1 MLASARMHDDV
12 VEALAEQA
20 RALKLGD
27 TFDPETTLG
36 PVNSARQLG
45 SVTGFLERRP
55 DHARVVT
62 GGKQADSPG
71 FFLEPTVI
79 DGLRQ
84 DDEMVQKE
92 IFGPVITVQRFDD
105 EAKALEWANG
115 TPYGLAGSV
124 WTSDVGRALRMSQ
137 GDALR
142 LRVDQRP
149 PAVRVRDAARRL
161 QAVRLRQGPLDVRAR
176 GLHGRQARHGKLELT
191 WPLLTSRPAPY
202 LNAVVA
208 YGFRGSTRFHVPG
221 HKAGNGADLGV
232 RTAIG
237 WQTLK
242 LDIPQDI
249 HGVDL
254 GESPTPFERAEEL
267 AAEAYGAARSWF
279 LTNGATQGNHALC
292 LALAPLG
299 APVVVQRNAHASVID
314 GLVLSRRPADL
325 GAAAVRARARH
336 GARRDAGLAAA
347 PRSRRRRARAPRS
360 SSPPPTT
367 AWPPTSRAARRSR
380 TRPACRWWSTSRGAR
395 TSASTATCRRARCRV
410 GADAMLT
417 SVHKIAGSLTQS
429 ALLHVS
435 DSGRIDPDAVART
448 LRLMRSTS
456 PSSLLMLSL
465 DGARRQLVL
474 HGEALLSNTIAASR
488 RTADAIDEIP
498 GCRVV
503 GDEEIG
509 RPGVAARD
517 PLRIVIDVRGTGATG
532 YEMAAALRSNFDTQ
546 VELATQATIVL
557 VLGID
562 EHAARARALR
572 ARPDV
577 DRRRRWSA
585 RARSRRSRSP
595 PARSRTRS

>member
-1 MLASARMHDDV
+1 MAS
-12 VEALAEQA
+12 
-20 RALKLGD
+20 
-27 TFDPETTLG
+27 
-36 PVNSARQLG
+36 
-45 SVTGFLERRP
+45 P
-55 DHARVVT
+55 D
-62 GGKQADSPG
+62 QP
-71 FFLEPTVI
+71 
-79 DGLRQ
+79 Q
-84 DDEMVQKE
+84 
-92 IFGPVITVQRFDD
+92 
-105 EAKALEWANG
+105 
-115 TPYGLAGSV
+115 
-124 WTSDVGRALRMSQ
+124 
-137 GDALR
+137 
-142 LRVDQRP
+142 
-149 PAVRVRDAARRL
+149 
-161 QAVRLRQGPLDVRAR
+161 
-176 GLHGRQARHGKLELT
+176 
-191 WPLLTSRPAPY
+191 APY

-221 HKAGNGADLGV
+221 HKAGSGADLGV

-254 GESPTPFERAEEL
+254 GESPTPYERAEQL

-314 GLVLSRRPADL
+314 GLVLSGGLPTWVAPEYEPELGMAHGVTPAAL
-325 GAAAVRARARH
+325 RAALRATPDARAAFIVSPTYY
-336 GARRDAGLAAA
+336 GMAADVAGCAEVAHAAGVPLVVDQSWGPHFGFQHELPPNALA
-347 PRSRRRRARAPRS
+347 
-360 SSPPPTT
+360 
-367 AWPPTSRAARRSR
+367 
-380 TRPACRWWSTSRGAR
+380 
-395 TSASTATCRRARCRV
+395 V

-435 DSGRIDPDAVART
+435 GSGRVDPEIVGRT

-474 HGEALLSNTIAASR
+474 HGEALLTATVAASR
-488 RTADAIDEIP
+488 RTAQAIDRIP

-503 GDEEIG
+503 GDEEVG

-517 PLRIVIDVRGTGATG
+517 PLRLVIDVRGTGATG
-532 YEMAAALRSNFDTQ
+532 YEMAEALRSNFDTQ

-562 EHAARARALR
+562 ELPRELERFVYDLTSIVRRMERPGATEEVTLATGTFENEVVMPPRDAFLGASESVAVDASVGRVSAEAIAGYPPGIPVLLPGERITDEVISYLRSLKAVGARLHGASDPEFETIRVVAG
-572 ARPDV
+572 
-577 DRRRRWSA
+577 
-585 RARSRRSRSP
+585 
-595 PARSRTRS
+595 